1 MNRILWWDE
10 VVYLSLGNSILKG
23 RYEIVPN
30 KDTFRPVIFPFF
42 IALSFLID
50 REVLVRILV
59 AIFSIFSIVS
69 TYYMSKKLFDVKTG
83 LLSVLVLISFPL
95 FIFYSNK
102 ILAETIF
109 LTFTSLAVTTFYL
122 GMEKDYKF
130 LLLSAF
136 FTSMSILTKYLGFF
150 LVIIYLVYILL
161 NKKTQIFK
169 KRELYIALI
178 IFFLSLT
185 PWFMI
190 NTIYY
195 RNPIGGFF
203 ENAEIYL
210 PLEKNQSFY
219 FFLVDSWNI
228 FGLSVIFIPVGIFYA
243 IKERKNNSLLI
254 LIYALIP
261 FVIFS
266 LLNHKESRYLV
277 SFFPSFACLIA
288 FAIQKILKKNRTFA
302 YGVLFAALILGFYFG
317 CNEIA
322 KEEVNLDVLKEGS
335 LYIKN
340 ITHANEYIMSES
352 YPYLSYYA
360 ERIAVRPLEDK
371 GEFYRL
377 LDNYN
382 ISYVFIDTGEIGNP
396 NYLLNELKS
405 VKFKEIKS
413 FTDQNQR
420 TVAIYKRL

>member
-1 MNRILWWDE
+1 VNRILWWDE
-10 VVYLSLGNSILKG
+10 VVYLSLGSSILKG

-30 KDTFRPVIFPFF
+30 RDTFRPVLFPVL
-42 IALSFLID
+42 IALSFLING
-50 REVLVRILV
+50 ENLVRILV
-59 AIFSIFSIVS
+59 AIFSIFSIIS
-69 TYYMSKKLFDVKTG
+69 TYYMGKKLFDVKTG
-83 LLSVLVLISFPL
+83 LLAALVLLNFPL

-109 LTFTSLAVTTFYL
+109 LTFTPLALTTFYL
-122 GMEKDYKF
+122 GIEKDYKF
-130 LLLSAF
+130 LLLSAL
-136 FTSMSILTKYLGFF
+136 FTGMSILTKYFGFF
-150 LVIIYLVYILL
+150 LVLIYLVYIIL
-161 NKKTQIFK
+161 NKKIQIFK
-169 KRELYIALI
+169 KREFYIALA
-178 IFFLSLT
+178 IFFLLLT
-185 PWFMI
+185 PWFII

-195 RNPIGGFF
+195 RNPIGGIF

-219 FFLVDSWNI
+219 FFLVDSWKI

-261 FVIFS
+261 FIIFS
-266 LLNHKESRYLV
+266 LLSHKEPRYLV
-277 SFFPSFACLIA
+277 SFFSSFACLIS
-288 FAIQKILKKNRTFA
+288 FTIQKIPKRIRTFA
-302 YGVLFAALILGFYFG
+302 YGFLLIALILGFFLG

-340 ITHANEYIMSES
+340 ITHANEYVMSES

-360 ERIAVRPLEDK
+360 DRVSIRPQKDK

-377 LDNYN
+377 LDSYN
-382 ISYVFIDTGEIGNP
+382 ISYIFFDTGEAGNP
-396 NYLLNELKS
+396 NYLMGELKTT
-405 VKFKEIKS
+405 KFKEIKS
-413 FTDQNQR
+413 FMDQNQR
-420 TVAIYKRL
+420 TVAIYKKL